1 MYQGG
6 SGVAQ
11 DEARAAEL
19 YRGACDGG
27 EALGC
32 SNLGALFHDGI
43 GVSRDAARAL
53 ALYRQALELGLE
65 PADDA
70 DVRGWIAE
78 LASQ

>member
-1 MYQGG
+1 MIKRI
-6 SGVAQ
+6 
-11 DEARAAEL
+11 D
-19 YRGACDGG
+19 
-27 EALGC
+27 
-32 SNLGALFHDGI
+32 HIGI
-43 GVSRDAARAL
+43 AVLDPQRAL